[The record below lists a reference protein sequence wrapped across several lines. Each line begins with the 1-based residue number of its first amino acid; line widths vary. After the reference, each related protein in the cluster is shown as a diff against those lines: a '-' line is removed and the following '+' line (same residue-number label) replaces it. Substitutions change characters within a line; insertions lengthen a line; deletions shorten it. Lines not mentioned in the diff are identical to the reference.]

1 MGVWSRITRTVATGA
16 VLAVSGA
23 LGLGALPADATVE
36 ESDAA
41 EGLWY
46 VDQLGLDELHG
57 QATGNGVTIALL
69 DSPINLDI
77 PELQSVEGA
86 PVDINVMD
94 MWCAPEDF
102 GEFPAVS
109 AESDVAGVAAHGT
122 SLAALMVG
130 GGPGV
135 GQRGEPGVR
144 GVAPDATLNVYVT
157 QSGEEPYGDA
167 CQIADPLPQEVPNFV
182 DPNDESRNSI
192 LQQSAAASAAWAA
205 MDDGADIIV
214 TAGRTVN
221 ETSWAPVVAR
231 ALDEEVL
238 IVSAGPLLEED
249 SPRPSSL
256 NGVVNVG
263 MSGPEGL
270 MTERVYG
277 MDPSHNRAVL
287 APGVNVLAPGH
298 NYEWRPGTVVGTS
311 YAAAVAAG
319 VLALG
324 LEKHQDATPH
334 QVLTA
339 LLRTAGDN
347 PDELVWSDPQLGFG
361 IINAREFLTLDGV
374 SDLANES
381 PVYATGNVNPHCA
394 ECEWAERPSAEE
406 IEYHQG
412 GEGPTSEDNP
422 AEDPETEE
430 PTTAEEPTAEDPAEE
445 AQALPGWVWPVVLG
459 SAIVAIAAL
468 LALWWA
474 LRRRTEK
481 E

>member
-1 MGVWSRITRTVATGA
+1 
-16 VLAVSGA
+16 
-23 LGLGALPADATVE
+23 
-36 ESDAA
+36 
-41 EGLWY
+41 
-46 VDQLGLDELHG
+46 
-57 QATGNGVTIALL
+57 
-69 DSPINLDI
+69 
-77 PELQSVEGA
+77 
-86 PVDINVMD
+86 
-94 MWCAPEDF
+94 
-102 GEFPAVS
+102 
-109 AESDVAGVAAHGT
+109 
-122 SLAALMVG
+122 
-130 GGPGV
+130 
-135 GQRGEPGVR
+135 
-144 GVAPDATLNVYVT
+144 
-157 QSGEEPYGDA
+157 A

-339 LLRTAGDN
+339 LLRT
-347 PDELVWSDPQLGFG
+347 
-361 IINAREFLTLDGV
+361 
-374 SDLANES
+374 
-381 PVYATGNVNPHCA
+381 
-394 ECEWAERPSAEE
+394 
-406 IEYHQG
+406 
-412 GEGPTSEDNP
+412 
-422 AEDPETEE
+422 
-430 PTTAEEPTAEDPAEE
+430 
-445 AQALPGWVWPVVLG
+445 
-459 SAIVAIAAL
+459 
-468 LALWWA
+468 
-474 LRRRTEK
+474 
-481 E
+481 